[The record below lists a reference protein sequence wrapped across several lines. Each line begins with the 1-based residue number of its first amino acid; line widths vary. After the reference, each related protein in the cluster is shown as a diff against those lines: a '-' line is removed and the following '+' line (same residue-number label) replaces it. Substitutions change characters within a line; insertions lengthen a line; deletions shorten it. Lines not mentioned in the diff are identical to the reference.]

1 MLQYDYKLQMHWKLT
16 RSDHEILIMCE
27 NNIISSQVCL
37 HSRVNSQQQNHQVR
51 LREAV
56 FFATAEQNYQTRK
69 IFPGNFKK
77 KKIARHNLAAAN
89 NYIHSCHISKGY
101 R

>member
-1 MLQYDYKLQMHWKLT
+1 MLQHDYKLQMHWKLI
-16 RSDHEILIMCE
+16 RSDHEMCE

-37 HSRVNSQQQNHQVR
+37 HSRVNSQQQNHQVH

-56 FFATAEQNYQTRK
+56 FFATAEQNYLTRK

-77 KKIARHNLAAAN
+77 NIARHNLAAAN